1 MEQQKLPNVTIAL
14 ILSIVSFFCCCLSA
28 GIGGII
34 MSGIA
39 LILVN
44 KDTKTYQE
52 NPQEYSNFSTLKT
65 TKIVAIIGLVLGA
78 LSLLWTVYSIVS
90 MGGWDAYMEQTSEIY
105 EQLGIPME

>member
-14 ILSIVSFFCCCLSA
+14 VLSIISFLCCCLSA

-34 MSGIA
+34 LSGIA

-65 TKIVAIIGLVLGA
+65 TKTVAIIGLVLGA
-78 LSLLWTVYSIVS
+78 LSLIWTVYSIVS
-90 MGGWDAYMEQTSEIY
+90 MGGWDAYIEQTSEIY